1 MKGELDDMTWDYYNT
16 EEDKIEKSYDVGYA
30 VEGTPLEL
38 YASLAMLASLGI
50 TLTFTDEDF
59 IAGRKAFMEKIK
71 RMVESARK
79 KFKKRKGD

>member
-1 MKGELDDMTWDYYNT
+1 MTWDYYNT
-16 EEDKIEKSYDVGYA
+16 GEDEIEKSYDVGFQTQ
-30 VEGTPLEL
+30 GTPLEL

-71 RMVESARK
+71 RMVESARE
-79 KFKKRKGD
+79 KFKKKKR